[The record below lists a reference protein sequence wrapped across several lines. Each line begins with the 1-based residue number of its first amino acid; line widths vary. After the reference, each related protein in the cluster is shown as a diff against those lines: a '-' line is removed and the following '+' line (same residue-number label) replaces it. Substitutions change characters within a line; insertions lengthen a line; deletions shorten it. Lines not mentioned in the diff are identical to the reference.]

1 MGGAPLSDLLTLFWP
16 SSLVDGGYF
25 LVRGDMGSTKL
36 WHVLPRKAVLQFFQT
51 LWVFFPRKSRGPAP
65 EVGWGGDAAR
75 FQLHSGPNLLI
86 VPPQL
91 MKNWVDE
98 YEKNLDLKDTTFD
111 WQLRTAHSLRLEEAK
126 ELEASDYGTVEY
138 HQRRKRRGSI
148 HFGKSLVR
156 KDV

>member
-1 MGGAPLSDLLTLFWP
+1 
-16 SSLVDGGYF
+16 
-25 LVRGDMGSTKL
+25 
-36 WHVLPRKAVLQFFQT
+36 
-51 LWVFFPRKSRGPAP
+51 
-65 EVGWGGDAAR
+65 VGWAGDAAR
-75 FQLHSGPNLLI
+75 FELHSGPNLLI

-111 WQLRTAHSLRLEEAK
+111 WQLRTGHSLRLEEAK

-156 KDV
+156 KDVRAKPRILSPQAETGWKRMERGKTTQA